1 MQLLDLMPCSNIFK
15 RMSGTNHLFL
25 APEMKLAATS
35 NMLITPKAD
44 VWSLGVIMYLLV
56 VGDLETA
63 KDSSNNKGQANRPP
77 SVSPLFL
84 DVTESAMFYF
94 KEPQWANYSEHL
106 KEFVR

>member
-1 MQLLDLMPCSNIFK
+1 M
-15 RMSGTNHLFL
+15 
-25 APEMKLAATS
+25 
-35 NMLITPKAD
+35 
-44 VWSLGVIMYLLV
+44 MYLLV

-94 KEPQWANYSEHL
+94 KEPQWANYSENL